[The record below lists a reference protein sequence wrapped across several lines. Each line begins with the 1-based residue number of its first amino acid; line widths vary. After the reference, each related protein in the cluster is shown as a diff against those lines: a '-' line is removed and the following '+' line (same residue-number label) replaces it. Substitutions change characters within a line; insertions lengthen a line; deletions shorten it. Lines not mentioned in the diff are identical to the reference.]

1 MGRQFKVKVVSGY
14 FYEGIDV
21 RTEIICSIFYSYDM
35 HLSILSNI
43 GSGDLEWEVIGEK
56 YRINDDFRLTSSV
69 MKVQ

>member
-21 RTEIICSIFYSYDM
+21 RVEIICSIFYSYDM

-43 GSGDLEWEVIGEK
+43 GSGDLE
-56 YRINDDFRLTSSV
+56 
-69 MKVQ
+69 